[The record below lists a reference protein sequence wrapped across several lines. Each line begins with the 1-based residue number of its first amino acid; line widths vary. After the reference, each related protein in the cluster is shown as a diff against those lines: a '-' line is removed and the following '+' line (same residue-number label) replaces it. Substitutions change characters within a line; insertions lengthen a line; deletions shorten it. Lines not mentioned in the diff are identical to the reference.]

1 MPERN
6 AGRKAGT
13 EEGSGAPALRSKDR
27 ESPTAGQATQR
38 AQTALA
44 MAEKT
49 KAETQPWNE
58 IVLQDAS
65 VSELCQ
71 GGGSVRPTDL
81 SYHRI
86 SPPGLQVEWKWGGRA
101 LSPQCWWSEGNSLR
115 SQETSEIT
123 SHPYP
128 TPDSKLLK
136 GGDAPVNDRGQCFP
150 SDIPS
155 QC

>member
-27 ESPTAGQATQR
+27 ESPTAGEATQR
-38 AQTALA
+38 AQTALV

-49 KAETQPWNE
+49 KEETQLWNGT
-58 IVLQDAS
+58 VLQDAS

-71 GGGSVRPTDL
+71 GGGSVRLTFL

-86 SPPGLQVEWKWGGRA
+86 SPNVPPGLQVEWKWGGRA
-101 LSPQCWWSEGNSLR
+101 LSPQC
-115 SQETSEIT
+115 
-123 SHPYP
+123 
-128 TPDSKLLK
+128 
-136 GGDAPVNDRGQCFP
+136 
-150 SDIPS
+150 
-155 QC
+155 